1 MRHVREGLLV
11 LKIWYFSDYNIIVY
25 LYKNRIIIHKSKIDT
40 MKKINAKTTQKNIDE
55 YLIQRWG
62 TVKEEWKLTIKMLLD
77 NIDLYNK
84 CIDEI
89 ETNGLYDAA
98 TMRKNPLLSTVKD
111 LQATMT
117 KQIQKLGLT
126 PYDACKI
133 KETEEDDTNLLKYI
147 MGEDE

>member
-1 MRHVREGLLV
+1 
-11 LKIWYFSDYNIIVY
+11 
-25 LYKNRIIIHKSKIDT
+25 

-77 NIDLYNK
+77 NIEIYNK

-89 ETNGLYDAA
+89 ETHGLYDAA

-147 MGEDE
+147 MGEEE

>member
-11 LKIWYFSDYNIIVY
+11 PKIWYFSDYIVIAY
-25 LYKNRIIIHKSKIDT
+25 LYKNRIIIHKSKIYT
-40 MKKINAKTTQKNIDE
+40 MKKINAKSTQKNIDE

-77 NIDLYNK
+77 NIDLYNR

-133 KETEEDDTNLLKYI
+133 KETEEDDSNLLKYI